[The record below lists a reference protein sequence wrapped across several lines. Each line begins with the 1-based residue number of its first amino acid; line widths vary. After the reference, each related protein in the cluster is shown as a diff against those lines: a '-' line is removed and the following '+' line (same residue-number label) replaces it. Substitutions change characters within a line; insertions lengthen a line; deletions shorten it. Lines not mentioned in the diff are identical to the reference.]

1 MKITLCGS
9 MKFAKEMLE
18 IKRELEKLG
27 HQVITPENMGKP
39 VSRKTHGEDAFV
51 KIKQRLI
58 KLHYQKIKRSD
69 AILVANFN
77 NKTTNYIGGS
87 TFIEMAFAHVLN
99 KKIFLLN
106 PIPKVSYEDE
116 IIAMQPIILN
126 GDLSKIK

>member
-18 IKRELEKLG
+18 IKAKLEDLG
-27 HQVITPENMGKP
+27 RKVITPENMQKP
-39 VSRKTHGEDAFV
+39 VSRKTHGESAFA
-51 KIKQRLI
+51 KIKNGLI
-58 KLHYQKIKRSD
+58 KLHYQKIKKSD
-69 AILVANFN
+69 AILVVNIS
-77 NKTTNYIGGS
+77 NKIPNYIGGS

-116 IIAMQPIILN
+116 IIAMQPIIIN
-126 GDLSKIK
+126 GDLKNIK